1 MAKQV
6 GYYLTESD
14 AEVLNRV
21 LREYRNTPKQPI
33 RRQEPEEH
41 MAPEVYIAYA
51 DSLPPFSTAGTASID
66 TSTPSKGKCN
76 IYRIID
82 DNEGDGPILVALCD
96 LDCFKQVYN
105 VSDQDL
111 SGKFF
116 PVVRD
121 KFGHWLAVSGGS
133 GSSLVGIML
142 AEDHP
147 GRGNLFNVY
156 LGTRSGFEWV
166 YDCNN
171 TYKCI
176 DHRFGVPYP
185 EIYATGL
192 AMWIDGT
199 TLELVALDC
208 VSPDEPCDTGTATTT
223 ATP

>member
-1 MAKQV
+1 MANKAF
-6 GYYLTESD
+6 YLTEND
-14 AEVLNRV
+14 IDVLNRV
-21 LREYRNTPKQPI
+21 LRDYRTTPKPI
-33 RRQEPEEH
+33 NRHQEPEDH
-41 MAPEVYIAYA
+41 PAPEVYIAFA
-51 DSLPPFSTAGTASID
+51 ESLPPFSSTGTASSD
-66 TSTPSKGKCN
+66 VSTPSKGRCD
-76 IYRIID
+76 IYQIID
-82 DNEGDGPILVALCD
+82 DGENAPVLAALCD